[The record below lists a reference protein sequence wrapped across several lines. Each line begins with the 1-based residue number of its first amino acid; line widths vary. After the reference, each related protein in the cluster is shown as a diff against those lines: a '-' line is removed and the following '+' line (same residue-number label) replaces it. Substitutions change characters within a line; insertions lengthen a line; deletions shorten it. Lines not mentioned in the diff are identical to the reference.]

1 MTAYEAHLDVAS
13 YALGV
18 LDPGDVDR
26 FEEHLVTCDPC
37 ATELEALLPVT
48 RLLAQVDRGAFG
60 AAPVARS
67 LDRPERSERVE
78 RAERAERVERSERTE
93 PPPRA
98 INDGAGSERMAK
110 VIAFERRRSRFRT
123 VVSAAVAASVAAVAT
138 LAVSVSV
145 FGQDSDGGANPGTNV
160 AASATGPGGAQTRV
174 PPPSSSGAPSGPTGT
189 TYSSTDPRSGA
200 KLTVVADS
208 KLWGSQLNITLT
220 KVRGALT
227 CTLLVVG
234 RDGKTEAAGTW
245 WVLPEGYGTTQHPEP
260 LTLTSSTSMQV
271 AAIDRIEIRAVGSD
285 GANPST
291 LVSVKL

>member
-37 ATELEALLPVT
+37 AMELESLLPVT
-48 RLLAQVDRGAFG
+48 RLLAEVDRSAFVQG
-60 AAPVARS
+60 TPPVDEGPAY
-67 LDRPERSERVE
+67 D
-78 RAERAERVERSERTE
+78 
-93 PPPRA
+93 
-98 INDGAGSERMAK
+98 RMASGRGSNDRLAN
-110 VIAFERRRSRFRT
+110 VIQFERRRARRHSVF
-123 VVSAAVAASVAAVAT
+123 SAAVAAAIAVIAT
-138 LAVSVSV
+138 LALSIGV
-145 FGQDSDGGANPGTNV
+145 FGRGFGGSGADPGNNV
-160 AASATGPGGAQTRV
+160 AATPTGGKTILN
-174 PPPSSSGAPSGPTGT
+174 PPSAGTSKPAGTPTGT

-208 KLWGSQLNITLT
+208 KAWGSQLGITLT
-220 KVRGALT
+220 KVRGPLT

-234 RDGKTEAAGTW
+234 RDGRTEAAGTW
-245 WVLPEGYGTTQHPEP
+245 WVMAEGYGTTQHPDP
-260 LTLTSSTSMQV
+260 LTLSTSTSMQ
-271 AAIDRIEIRAVGSD
+271 AGAIDRLEIRAVGSD